1 MRDYDKRPIVI
12 KDYNSIF
19 MFIEFLPTTIIC
31 FIASFFHDNK
41 IILIFLVS
49 QAFYFYIRPYLFYG
63 RKRIIK
69 MSNEKIEFLQN
80 NEPIETIN
88 LNEKFEIYKTYD
100 DYYHK
105 SQNLSDFQKKV
116 KWISI
121 LLLWIGHYPF
131 FLLSKILFYFFKTKG
146 TFYKFYDCI
155 IIFQDDKVLNILATS
170 RFERALVK
178 KYFLDKFKIDIDL
191 LQVCKKTDHGLE
203 KIEMHKI
210 KSQYMNTIL
219 SHNN

>member
-19 MFIEFLPTTIIC
+19 MFLVAMPW
-31 FIASFFHDNK
+31 
-41 IILIFLVS
+41 LIS
-49 QAFYFYIRPYLFYG
+49 SFYFLFTHHNKAAFSFLIAQTFYFNIRPYIFSG
-63 RKRIIK
+63 RKRSVK
-69 MSNEKIEFLQN
+69 LSNNKIEFLQADN
-80 NEPIETIN
+80 IIESIN
-88 LNEKFEIYKTYD
+88 LDEKFEIYKTFD

-105 SQNLSDFQKKV
+105 SQNLSNLQKKV
-116 KWISI
+116 KWISVV
-121 LLLWIGHYPF
+121 LLWIAYYPF
-131 FLLSKILFYFFKTKG
+131 FLLSKILFYFFRTKG

>member
-31 FIASFFHDNK
+31 FIASFFHSNK

-69 MSNEKIEFLQN
+69 MSNKKIEFLQN

-105 SQNLSDFQKKV
+105 SQKYKGAQEKLRKWLVPIALISVLQIFKFV
-116 KWISI
+116 KW
-121 LLLWIGHYPF
+121 
-131 FLLSKILFYFFKTKG
+131 LFYLVKTKG
-146 TFYKFYDCI
+146 SYYKSDDAV
-155 IIFQDDKVLNILATS
+155 IIFQEYKVLNILATS
-170 RFERALVK
+170 RFERALIK
-178 KYFLDKFKIDIDL
+178 KYFLSKFKIDIDE
-191 LQVCKKTDHGLE
+191 LE
-203 KIEMHKI
+203 FYKELGHNYENIKIGE
-210 KSQYMNTIL
+210 
-219 SHNN
+219 

>member
-19 MFIEFLPTTIIC
+19 MFLVAMPW
-31 FIASFFHDNK
+31 
-41 IILIFLVS
+41 LIS
-49 QAFYFYIRPYLFYG
+49 SFYFLFTHHNKAAFSFLMAQTFYFNIRPYIFSG
-63 RKRIIK
+63 RKRSVK
-69 MSNEKIEFLQN
+69 LSNNKIEFLQADN
-80 NEPIETIN
+80 IIESIN
-88 LNEKFEIYKTYD
+88 LDEKFEIYKTFD

-105 SQNLSDFQKKV
+105 SQNLSNLQKKV
-116 KWISI
+116 KWISVV
-121 LLLWIGHYPF
+121 LLWIAYYPF
-131 FLLSKILFYFFKTKG
+131 FFLSKILFYFFKTKG

-203 KIEMHKI
+203 KIEIHKI

-219 SHNN
+219 SHNS

>member
-19 MFIEFLPTTIIC
+19 MLLVAMPW
-31 FIASFFHDNK
+31 
-41 IILIFLVS
+41 LIS
-49 QAFYFYIRPYLFYG
+49 SFYFLFTHHNKAAFSFLIAQTFYFNIRPYIFSG
-63 RKRIIK
+63 RKRSVK
-69 MSNEKIEFLQN
+69 LSNNKIEFLQADN
-80 NEPIETIN
+80 IIESIN
-88 LNEKFEIYKTYD
+88 LDEKFEIYKTFD

-105 SQNLSDFQKKV
+105 SQNLSNLQKKV
-116 KWISI
+116 KWISVV
-121 LLLWIGHYPF
+121 LLWIAYYPF

-155 IIFQDDKVLNILATS
+155 ILFQDDKVLNILATS
-170 RFERALVK
+170 RYERALVK

-203 KIEMHKI
+203 KIEIGK
-210 KSQYMNTIL
+210 
-219 SHNN
+219 